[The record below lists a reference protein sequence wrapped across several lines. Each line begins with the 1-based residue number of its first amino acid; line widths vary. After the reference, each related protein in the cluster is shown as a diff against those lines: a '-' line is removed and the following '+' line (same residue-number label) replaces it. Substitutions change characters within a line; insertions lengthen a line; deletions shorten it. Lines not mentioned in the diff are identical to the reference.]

1 VRLGIIYFAIAVAAA
16 PGSVAM
22 YRIGAASRKGDGFA
36 SDLIAWRAILQ
47 SQLTELTTLV
57 VLGTLTAAAYRKAIL
72 AVSTA
77 CTGDFPAEYVL
88 VFGAGLTILL
98 GLVYIPPSERL
109 RHRAQAIVDGVAP
122 MPDSFHGDW
131 QEQMQRRHDLAVAL
145 KV

>member
-1 VRLGIIYFAIAVAAA
+1 
-16 PGSVAM
+16 
-22 YRIGAASRKGDGFA
+22 
-36 SDLIAWRAILQ
+36 
-47 SQLTELTTLV
+47 
-57 VLGTLTAAAYRKAIL
+57 
-72 AVSTA
+72 
-77 CTGDFPAEYVL
+77 VL